1 MAYNVKCSVPTAVVW
16 LAFLA
21 AVAAFPPGALAQ
33 IEVTGATILELQD
46 AMASG
51 QTTSARITQQYLDRI
66 AAYDQSGPEINAIVW
81 VNEDAVSDAA
91 ALDQERAITG
101 ARGPMHGIPVI
112 LKDNYNTTDMPTT
125 AGTLA
130 LAWNMAAADA
140 FQVTRLREAGA
151 VIVGKANLHELA
163 SGITTISSMGGQT
176 LNPYALDR
184 NPGGS
189 SGGTGAAIAASFAAV
204 GWGSDTCG
212 SIRIPAAQND
222 LVGLRPTKGLSSI
235 NGIIP
240 LSHTQDVGGPL
251 ARTVRDLAIALD
263 ATVGLDPGDLAT
275 DILRGRDLPRFT
287 EALDERAL
295 RGARIGIFEQ
305 YFGSS
310 PEEVEATRLVRGA
323 IERMVELGADT
334 VTVELET
341 LDELITGSGVINYE
355 FKWDL
360 IDYLEAQPAA
370 PVSSLTEMIDRGL
383 IHEALMP
390 RMRARDSGQE
400 RDSEEYRAALA
411 KRGPLRAAV
420 EGMMNEHS
428 LDAFVFPTVRTVPAL
443 LGEPQRGSSC
453 SLSANTGLP
462 SLSIQAGFTES
473 GLPIGM
479 EMIGRTLEDPRLV
492 AIGYAFEQGTEH
504 RREPWSTPPLVNEKR
519 PGVISVN
526 ALPGVPEGIVAS
538 GSLVA
543 LNAEVAFA
551 SDLGALRYALT
562 ISGVAAGDVTGVA
575 LRYPQGD
582 GDWQIVHLL
591 SRPGALTSEGT
602 VLLSEPQRR
611 SLNLGD
617 MHMIV
622 LTQQHP
628 FGAAVAALVV
638 GG

>member
-1 MAYNVKCSVPTAVVW
+1 MSYNVKCSVPKALVW

-21 AVAAFPPGALAQ
+21 AGAVSPSGTLAQ

-51 QTTSARITQQYLDRI
+51 RATSAGITQQYLDRI
-66 AAYDQSGPEINAIVW
+66 AAYDQSGPAINAIVW
-81 VNEDAVSDAA
+81 LNSGAVSEAA
-91 ALDQERAITG
+91 ALDRERETTG
-101 ARGPMHGIPVI
+101 PRGPMHGIPVI

-130 LAWNMAAADA
+130 LAWNMAAEDA
-140 FQVTRLREAGA
+140 FQVARLREAGA

-263 ATVGLDPGDLAT
+263 ATVGLDPGDRAT

-287 EALDERAL
+287 DVLDESAL
-295 RGARIGIFEQ
+295 LGARIGIFEQ
-305 YFGSS
+305 YFGSG
-310 PEEVEATRLVRGA
+310 PEEAEAARLVRAA
-323 IERMVELGADT
+323 IQRMVELGADT

-341 LDELITGSGVINYE
+341 LDELIAGSGVINHE

-360 IDYLEAQPAA
+360 IDYLDAQPDA

-400 RDSEEYRAALA
+400 RDSEEYLAALA

-479 EMIGRTLEDPRLV
+479 EMIGRTLEDSRLV
-492 AIGYAFEQGTEH
+492 AIGFAFEQGTEH
-504 RREPWSTPPLVNEKR
+504 RREPWSTPPLVNKKR
-519 PGVISVN
+519 PGVLSVN
-526 ALPGVPEGIVAS
+526 ARPGVPEGIVAS
-538 GSLVA
+538 GSSVV
-543 LNAEVAFA
+543 LNAEVVFA
-551 SDLGALRYALT
+551 SDLGALEYALT

-582 GDWQIVHLL
+582 GDWQILHLL
-591 SRPGALTSEGT
+591 SRPGALASEGT

-611 SLNLGD
+611 SLNLGE

-622 LTQQHP
+622 LTRQHP
-628 FGAAVAALVV
+628 FGAAVVALAV
-638 GG
+638 GD